1 MSREVRVSNFY
12 AILIGGFLVIQGSWG
27 LIDPPPFEIFSTNIA
42 HAVIHIVLGIV
53 GLWMGIKGNSYKF
66 NLFLGILL
74 LAVGVLWFIPGIQDL
89 LINLLNINRAVAYLN
104 ISIGVVSL
112 FTAFALGSSRTTAN
126 REI

>member
-1 MSREVRVSNFY
+1 MEREMRVSNFC
-12 AILIGGFLVIQGSWG
+12 AILIGIFLVVQGSWG

-42 HAVIHIVLGIV
+42 HAVIHILLGIAGV
-53 GLWMGIKGNSYKF
+53 WSAIKGSSYKF

-74 LAVGVLWFIPGIQDL
+74 LLVGVLWLIPGIQQL

-112 FTAFALGSSRTTAN
+112 FTAFALGTGNTSR
-126 REI
+126 RKV